1 MNKPR
6 ERELFKARVLKWAD
20 KLDANN
26 YATHMEGEKYLVS
39 FRKPGWK
46 GWSTEMKGHK
56 GARQRTIA
64 ILEDALARL
73 SAGPMP
79 DPDFATDLEEIKR
92 QVQGVPVD
100 PWAPSS
106 TPPS

>member
-1 MNKPR
+1 VATTISATTAAKRFHEVLNNVEYRRETFEVERHGRPVARIGPTSQTAPR
-6 ERELFKARVLKWAD
+6 RV
-20 KLDANN
+20 
-26 YATHMEGEKYLVS
+26 
-39 FRKPGWK
+39 GWK
-46 GWSTEMKGHK
+46 
-56 GARQRTIA
+56 
-64 ILEDALARL
+64 DALARL